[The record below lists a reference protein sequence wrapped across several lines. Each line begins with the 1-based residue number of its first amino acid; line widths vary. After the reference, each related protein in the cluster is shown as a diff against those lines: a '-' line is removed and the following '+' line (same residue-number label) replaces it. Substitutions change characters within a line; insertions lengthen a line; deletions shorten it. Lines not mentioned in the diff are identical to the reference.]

1 MRREIQQI
9 ERENAEILT
18 QIKEDTE
25 FEVSDI
31 TRKNDNNKSQ
41 VNDMSLKSKAEL
53 QLTTNKLSD
62 IENEID

>member
-31 TRKNDNNKSQ
+31 TRKNDNNKS
-41 VNDMSLKSKAEL
+41 
-53 QLTTNKLSD
+53 
-62 IENEID
+62 